1 MMKNLFTFFFILISV
16 NILAAIRFVDPN
28 LSSGNGTTHFNTV
41 ASAVAASQDG
51 DEIVLTAG
59 SYNENTLA
67 ISTSIKLYPQNVGD
81 AVDFGFDI
89 NITGK
94 AGLNV
99 EIFDINFGSMYSQ
112 NTGSWSSN
120 RPKVYIT
127 ESSASTINLNDDY
140 WDLYLFQSSA
150 TDVYFKSGAIVKSSM
165 TNLYNYDDAGT
176 QSGRTK
182 IIANTVSNNTVI
194 ANDSRYVLLANNSL
208 KNLYF
213 NGWRQTDSEQLDE
226 SNLIINNNFSN
237 SQIAFPLNN
246 VSNFNIKF
254 CNNTHSG
261 TINYRNSTC
270 HYTTGNNYTSSD
282 YCDDGLYNFNTTH
295 IPSRSSEYS
304 TSTLYLRAGDGF
316 FQWSYNTFTP
326 NITNSSN
333 AELTRISG
341 GTGSDTGHPS
351 HFFYDIDMTRNDVG
365 TAGGP
370 YSTTNYPTSSGSAK
384 AYIYYL
390 DMPTDLFPN
399 DNIQI
404 NAEGYHKN

>member
-1 MMKNLFTFFFILISV
+1 MKNLFTFSFIFFSV
-16 NILAAIRFVDPN
+16 NILAVIRFVDPN
-28 LSSGNGTTHFNTV
+28 LSSGNGTTHFNSV
-41 ASAVAASQDG
+41 ASAVSASQDD
-51 DEIVLTAG
+51 DEIVITAG
-59 SYNENTLA
+59 TYNENTLA

-81 AVDFGFDI
+81 AVTFNFDI

-94 AGLNV
+94 AGLNI

-112 NTGSWSSN
+112 NNGSSSN

-127 ESSASTINLNDDY
+127 QSSASTIDLNDAY

-150 TDVYFKSGAIVKSSM
+150 TNVYFKSGAIVKSSM
-165 TNLYNYDDAGT
+165 TNLYNYDDPGT

-194 ANDSRYVLLANNSL
+194 ANDSRYVLLANNNL

-213 NGWRQTDSEQLDE
+213 NGWRQTDSDQLDQ

-237 SQIAFPLNN
+237 SNIYFSFHS
-246 VSNFNIKF
+246 VSYYNIKF

-261 TINYRNSTC
+261 TINYKDNSTF
-270 HYTTGNNYTSSD
+270 YRYNSSSYSNYWDDGNYT
-282 YCDDGLYNFNTTH
+282 FNNQYIPNPVGWSTTQM
-295 IPSRSSEYS
+295 
-304 TSTLYLRAGDGF
+304 YLRSGDGF
-316 FQWSYNTFTP
+316 FEWSYNTFTP
-326 NITNSSN
+326 TTITNLSS
-333 AELTRISG
+333 AELTKISG
-341 GTGSDTGHPS
+341 NTGSDTGHPS

-365 TAGGP
+365 TGGGP
-370 YSTTNYPTSSGSAK
+370 FSTSNYPTSSGSAK
-384 AYIYYL
+384 AFIYYL

>member
-1 MMKNLFTFFFILISV
+1 MMKNLFTFFFILISI

-59 SYNENTLA
+59 TYNENTLA

-81 AVDFGFDI
+81 AVTFNFDI

-94 AGLNV
+94 AGLNI

-127 ESSASTINLNDDY
+127 ESSATTINLNHSY
-140 WDLYLFQSSA
+140 WDLYLFQSSVQ
-150 TDVYFKSGAIVKSSM
+150 DVYFVSGAIVKSSM
-165 TNLYNYDDAGT
+165 TNLYNYDDVGT

-182 IIANTVSNNTVI
+182 IIANTVSANTVI
-194 ANDSRYVLLANNSL
+194 SNDSRYVLLANNSL

-213 NGWRQTDSEQLDE
+213 KGWRQSDSDQLDN
-226 SNLIINNNFSN
+226 SNFIINNNFSSSRIGFAVYGVTN
-237 SQIAFPLNN
+237 Y
-246 VSNFNIKF
+246 NIIF
-254 CNNTHSG
+254 SNNTHSG
-261 TINYRNSTC
+261 NLEYLAGYAYGSSNARYRF
-270 HYTTGNNYTSSD
+270 NYTNIPDYSPDYSS
-282 YCDDGLYNFNTTH
+282 
-295 IPSRSSEYS
+295 
-304 TSTLYLRAGDGF
+304 STLLISSGDGF

-326 NITNSSN
+326 NITNNSN

-351 HFFYDIDMTRNDVG
+351 HFFYDIDMSRNDVG
-365 TAGGP
+365 TGGGP
-370 YSTTNYPTSSGSAK
+370 YSTNNYPTSSGSAK

>member
-1 MMKNLFTFFFILISV
+1 MKNLFTFFFILISV

-51 DEIVLTAG
+51 DEIVLTAET
-59 SYNENTLA
+59 YNENTLA

-81 AVDFGFDI
+81 AVTFNFDI

-127 ESSASTINLNDDY
+127 ESSASTINLNDNY

-150 TDVYFKSGAIVKSSM
+150 TDVTFKSGAIVKSSM
-165 TNLYNYDDAGT
+165 TNLYNYDDDGT

-182 IIANTVSNNTVI
+182 IIANSISNDVVI
-194 ANDSRYVLLANNSL
+194 CNDSRYVLLANNSL

-213 NGWRQTDSEQLDE
+213 KGWRQTDSDQLDN
-226 SNLIINNNFSN
+226 SNFIINNNFN
-237 SQIAFPLNN
+237 SSRISFATYN
-246 VSNFNIKF
+246 VSNYNIIF
-254 CNNTHSG
+254 SNNTHSG
-261 TINYRNSTC
+261 TLYYRKEHFKNQTICQSYNNGSTTDSRYRFNFTAIPESGCDYNTGDLLIN
-270 HYTTGNNYTSSD
+270 SS
-282 YCDDGLYNFNTTH
+282 
-295 IPSRSSEYS
+295 
-304 TSTLYLRAGDGF
+304 DGF

-326 NITNSSN
+326 TITNQGG

-365 TAGGP
+365 TGGGP

-384 AYIYYL
+384 AFIYYL

>member
-1 MMKNLFTFFFILISV
+1 MKNLFTFFFILISV

-67 ISTSIKLYPQNVGD
+67 ISTSIKLYAQNVGD
-81 AVDFGFDI
+81 AVTFNFDI

-94 AGLNV
+94 AGLNI

-127 ESSASTINLNDDY
+127 ESSASTIDLNDIY

-150 TDVYFKSGAIVKSSM
+150 TDVYFKSGAIVKSSI
-165 TNLYNYDDAGT
+165 TNLYNYDDDGT

-182 IIANTVSNNTVI
+182 IIANTVSSKTVI
-194 ANDSRYVLLANNSL
+194 TNDSRYVLLANNSL
-208 KNLYF
+208 KHLYF
-213 NGWRQTDSEQLDE
+213 KGWKQTNSDQLDN
-226 SNLIINNNFSN
+226 SNLIINNNFSSN
-237 SQIAFPLNN
+237 SYICFATYT
-246 VSNFNIKF
+246 VSNYNIIF
-254 CNNTHSG
+254 SNNTNSG
-261 TINYRNSTC
+261 TIYYLNNYVHGSTNNAYRFGSESYSTHGSDYSTAQLILNST
-270 HYTTGNNYTSSD
+270 
-282 YCDDGLYNFNTTH
+282 
-295 IPSRSSEYS
+295 
-304 TSTLYLRAGDGF
+304 DGF

-326 NITNSSN
+326 VFNNGGG

-341 GTGSDTGHPS
+341 VTGSDTGHPS
-351 HFFYDIDMTRNDVG
+351 HFFYDIDMSRNDVG
-365 TAGGP
+365 TGGGP

>member
-59 SYNENTLA
+59 SYSENTLV

-81 AVDFGFDI
+81 AVTFSFDI

-127 ESSASTINLNDDY
+127 ESAASIINLNDSY
-140 WDLYLFQSSA
+140 WDLYLFQSSVQ
-150 TDVYFKSGAIVKSSM
+150 DVYFVSGAIVKSSM

-182 IIANTVSNNTVI
+182 IIANSVSDNTVI

-213 NGWRQTDSEQLDE
+213 NGWRQTDSDQLDE
-226 SNLIINNNFSN
+226 SNLIMNNNFSN
-237 SQIAFPLNN
+237 SQIAFPLNG

-270 HYTTGNNYTSSD
+270 YQLNNNYTSSSF
-282 YCDDGLYNFNTTH
+282 CDDGHYNFNTTH
-295 IPSRSSEYS
+295 IPSNGGEYS
-304 TSTLYLRAGDGF
+304 TSQLYLRQGDGF
-316 FQWSYNTFTP
+316 FEWSYNTFTP
-326 NITNSSN
+326 TTLANASS
-333 AELTRISG
+333 AELTKISG
-341 GTGSDTGHPS
+341 NTGSDTGHPS
-351 HFFYDIDMTRNDVG
+351 HFFYDIDMSRNDVG

-384 AYIYYL
+384 AFTYYL